1 MLRSVSDTEV
11 FLSVI
16 VVFGSSQKF
25 TLSIYCEIVRWAQ
38 CLQSQEPVPS
48 LLTHCVTLGKSL
60 NLSGAQAPLWFLEV
74 SEVDP
79 GFASP
84 GRT

>member
-25 TLSIYCEIVRWAQ
+25 ILSICYETARWVQCIQAQ
-38 CLQSQEPVPS
+38 KLVPS
-48 LLTHCVTLGKSL
+48 LLTHRVTLGKSL
-60 NLSGAQAPLWFLEV
+60 NLSGAQVPLWFLEV
-74 SEVDP
+74 NEVDP
-79 GFASP
+79 GFAFP
-84 GRT
+84 GCA

>member
-16 VVFGSSQKF
+16 VIFGSSQKF
-25 TLSIYCEIVRWAQ
+25 MLRICYETARWVQ
-38 CLQSQEPVPS
+38 CLKSQEPVSS

-60 NLSGAQAPLWFLEV
+60 NLSGGSGPSLVLGGE
-74 SEVDP
+74 
-79 GFASP
+79 
-84 GRT
+84 